1 MDEKKSNKGLVWLI
15 VILIILV
22 IGLASCIIYDK
33 FIKVEYGEY
42 RTKEEL
48 IKQNFLNDID
58 LVKNGTG
65 GIDQKYLMCDD
76 IYKCENIGAFYI
88 DNVEFYENG
97 EDNQPVY
104 KIKLSWTC
112 KDNGECF
119 YNEQYDYNE
128 ETKLNEVETFYKVD
142 ENNKIIECLGN
153 SYDFAEED
161 DETYNILYSAEWTGT
176 SFDLLDKANIDEYSN
191 FKDKKIKI
199 GKIDFTLNCTGYNLV
214 GGNACDEF
222 EILVNDKSN
231 NIKSSVEVET
241 YIMVAGDVV
250 VISNGGYMGTMKV
263 ISYTGNKIYESEI
276 VMSYRKTYTGFN
288 DGDGTPKLIDG
299 KLYFYT
305 QKDDKTLYKNY
316 LDFQNGFD
324 EIQEA
329 EVEGYI
335 GEY

>member
-1 MDEKKSNKGLVWLI
+1 MEKETKKGIIWLI

-22 IGLASCIIYDK
+22 IGLASYIIYEK

-42 RTKEEL
+42 GTKEEL

-58 LVKNGTG
+58 LVKKGRG
-65 GIDQKYLMCDD
+65 GIEQKYLMCDD

-104 KIKLSWTC
+104 KIKLSWNC
-112 KDNGECF
+112 KNDGACF
-119 YNEQYDYNE
+119 YNEQYGYNE
-128 ETKLNEVETFYKVD
+128 ETKLNEIETFYRVD
-142 ENNKIIECLGN
+142 ENNNIIECLGN
-153 SYDFAEED
+153 LYGFAEED
-161 DETYNILYSAEWTGT
+161 DDSYNILYEAEWKGT
-176 SFDLLDKANIDEYSN
+176 AFDLLEKANIDEYSN
-191 FKDKKIKI
+191 FKGKKIKI

-241 YIMVAGDVV
+241 YLMVAGDVV
-250 VISNGGYMGTMKV
+250 VVSSGGYMGTMKV
-263 ISYTGNKIYESEI
+263 ISDSGNRIYENEI
-276 VMSYRKTYTGFN
+276 VMSYRKNYTGFN
-288 DGDGTPKLIDG
+288 DGDGTPTLIDG

-305 QKDDKTLYKNY
+305 QKDENTITKNY
-316 LDFQNGFD
+316 LDLNNNFKLVKQE
-324 EIQEA
+324 EI
-329 EVEGYI
+329 EGYI